1 MNGTRQLHVL
11 WKLAQDA
18 FPTVQAVHHNVETP
32 LGKPICHQP
41 EHLAEKLWSRA
52 MVGFY
57 GFLLRAGLCLGLF
70 GFADA
75 TLSTFLLLPLGEPLT
90 ISVEPGTNW
99 QCKDLGRC
107 PAAIGYNDRKDHP
120 VMPQARS
127 SSRLH
132 RRLSAIQQNQPSLG
146 DDFLQ
151 RLDNAFE
158 RILSAPEM
166 FAKVYKEIRQM
177 KIRRFPYVISYMIE
191 SDRVVVLAVFCH
203 L

>member
-1 MNGTRQLHVL
+1 
-11 WKLAQDA
+11 
-18 FPTVQAVHHNVETP
+18 
-32 LGKPICHQP
+32 
-41 EHLAEKLWSRA
+41 
-52 MVGFY
+52 
-57 GFLLRAGLCLGLF
+57 
-70 GFADA
+70 
-75 TLSTFLLLPLGEPLT
+75 
-90 ISVEPGTNW
+90 
-99 QCKDLGRC
+99 
-107 PAAIGYNDRKDHP
+107 
-120 VMPQARS
+120 MPQARS